1 MLSSGKWMLVANEA
15 SGNVV
20 VFKMDPATGLLS
32 QTAEEEGQMPTAM
45 CLAFVPKVPGSP
57 ASL

>member
-1 MLSSGKWMLVANEA
+1 MLVANEA

-20 VFKMDPATGLLS
+20 VFKVDAATGLLS
-32 QTAEEEGQMPTAM
+32 QTAEEEGHMPTAM
-45 CLAFVPKVPGSP
+45 CLVFVQQVPGTP

>member
-1 MLSSGKWMLVANEA
+1 MLVANEA

-20 VFKMDPATGLLS
+20 VFKLDPTTGLLT
-32 QTAEEEGQMPTAM
+32 QTAEEQGEMPTAM
-45 CLAFVPKVPGSP
+45 CLVFVPRKTAEA

>member
-1 MLSSGKWMLVANEA
+1 MLVANEA

-20 VFKMDPATGLLS
+20 VFKMDAATGLLS
-32 QTAEEEGQMPTAM
+32 QTAEEQGQMPTAM
-45 CLAFVPKVPGSP
+45 CLVFVPKVPAAP